1 MKSDISP
8 LFFLFISVVYDGE
21 EAIQSISAC
30 NDPVN
35 FFFFLV
41 KPLHFGKAGCFLPF
55 LWAAKGMVG

>member
-35 FFFFLV
+35 FFFNQTPAFWESWLLLAF
-41 KPLHFGKAGCFLPF
+41 PLGC
-55 LWAAKGMVG
+55 

>member
-1 MKSDISP
+1 MKSDIPP

-35 FFFFLV
+35 FFFSQTPAFWESWLLLAF
-41 KPLHFGKAGCFLPF
+41 PLGC
-55 LWAAKGMVG
+55 